1 MRPWTVLAAA
11 LLLGG
16 LACGNSR
23 EEKAVDEAEAACAAL
38 TAPGTTLNDASIA
51 LRGAQVFTDV
61 SCDTNLIALP
71 SNDTCAPAQGDARCA
86 GFWYFYTT
94 SICSAAGG
102 CCAICE
108 VRLLQ
113 SNLSKDG
120 AGAPVCG
127 SAFHRK
133 QPCL

>member
-1 MRPWTVLAAA
+1 MRPRTVLAAA
-11 LLLGG
+11 LLLAG

-23 EEKAVDEAEAACAAL
+23 EEKVVDQAEADCLAL
-38 TAPGTTLNDASIA
+38 TQPGTTLNDASIA
-51 LRGAQVFTDV
+51 MRGAQVFLSP
-61 SCDTNLIALP
+61 SCDPKLVPLQ
-71 SNDTCAPAQGDARCA
+71 SNDRCAPAESDARCET
-86 GFWYFYTT
+86 FWYFYTT
-94 SICSAAGG
+94 SICSSAGG

-113 SNLSKDG
+113 SDLSKNG
-120 AGAPVCG
+120 ASAAVCG